1 MTLHLIFKKS
11 LVMFNN
17 IVYFLILKTLFLRTQ
32 NTNIIDQDLLN
43 KNFIKKQHLWQKRL
57 KKAQRKN
64 FARK

>member
-1 MTLHLIFKKS
+1 MKLHLVFKKS

-17 IVYFLILKTLFLRTQ
+17 IVYFFLE

-43 KNFIKKQHLWQKRL
+43 KDFIKKQHLWQKRL